1 MHLQPDSRPW
11 VPGSHGVFGKV
22 GGDTDEEVAM
32 PEITLPEVRLPDVKL
47 PEGLREMNRKDIQN
61 ALNDRMP
68 KKIDLPDVDLSKIDM
83 SKIDLSKVE
92 LPKAVEDRLP
102 KAVEARLP
110 NRRSNPFLPL
120 AAFAAVMAGIAA
132 AWWLITSPT
141 AATRVRE
148 TADRTWRKVT
158 GQQTDMVRY
167 DDDDDLRSLLPNPDQ
182 TRPSTEQ
189 ETWPDTFSELGE
201 SVSADTASTTDE
213 PTGV

>member
-1 MHLQPDSRPW
+1 
-11 VPGSHGVFGKV
+11 
-22 GGDTDEEVAM
+22 M
-32 PEITLPEVRLPDVKL
+32 PEITLPEVRLPDVRL

-61 ALNDRMP
+61 ALNERMP
-68 KKIDLPDVDLSKIDM
+68 KKIELPDVDLSKVEAPKIDL

-92 LPKAVEDRLP
+92 LPKAVEERLP
-102 KAVEARLP
+102 KAVEERLP
-110 NRRSNPFLPL
+110 NRSRTNPFLPL
-120 AAFAAVMAGIAA
+120 AAFAAVMAAIAA

-158 GQQTDMVRY
+158 GQQTDVVRY

-182 TRPSTEQ
+182 TRPATEQ

-201 SVSADTASTTDE
+201 SVRADTASTTDE